1 MSAPADHLL
10 PAPESSSGPPTDVK
24 NIDVSADEAIKLDA
38 LGPMVVNSDGVSL
51 GHYLFRAFE
60 EILSV
65 TVGTEFSVFVQTL
78 SRIANWEHMTEIERE
93 RTIRVLAARNK

>member
-10 PAPESSSGPPTDVK
+10 PAPESSSGPTTDVK
-24 NIDVSADEAIKLDA
+24 NIDVSADDAIKLDA

-51 GHYLFRAFE
+51 GHSRFE
-60 EILSV
+60 NICQWS
-65 TVGTEFSVFVQTL
+65 TEFSVFVQTL